1 MSATLGTYFAELE
14 PNWQI
19 RMFER
24 LDQIAQKVQ
33 TALTMPEQATLALWK

>member
-1 MSATLGTYFAELE
+1 MSATLGTYFTELE

-24 LDQIAQKVQ
+24 LDQVAQESSNGFNN
-33 TALTMPEQATLALWK
+33 AEQATLALWK